1 MSELILRRSV
11 RARLIALIA
20 GLLVAALGVTGYF
33 VYRGTGA
40 QVRRAIDDDLRQDAA
55 AFSSQAVPRSAQRP
69 ATIAASVRRYLATQP
84 AFGESARLFVVRVP
98 GGPIV
103 TNEPELVARDDR
115 DRAGESI
122 QQRAREATDASRIR
136 AAPLGYATFDL
147 TEAGG
152 LRLLTRPIVRSG
164 RTVAMLSVGETLA
177 SVQRAQ
183 QGVIKALLLAGS
195 LTLVAAIL
203 LGAALAARIVQPLRR
218 MARTA
223 ARVDAGDLAPR
234 IHAQG
239 PPDEIRVLADAFD
252 HMLDRLEDA
261 FAGQRAFV
269 ADASHEL
276 RTPLTVIR
284 GQLEVLSRQA
294 APSAEDVRR
303 TERIARTE
311 LVRMERLVDDLL
323 LLARADEGALVHA
336 QDIELEPFVRDFF
349 ESLTTTADRRFE
361 LAGEARRDAARGSRS
376 PRPGAAQPRAQRDP
390 AHDRRRFGALARD
403 GPPGP
408 GGAGRRGRRPRNP
421 GIRENPCLRPLSPGR
436 DASAQRLGPRTLHR
450 ERNSRRPPRERQ
462 RVQLPGGR
470 RPRGN
475 CAAGLAV
482 RGPDSDRGH
491 PDFAQRRWTKGRAGR
506 WWRCARCALKMR
518 ELSCPA

>member
-1 MSELILRRSV
+1 MRRGGV

-20 GLLVAALGVTGYF
+20 GLLVAALGVTGFF

-40 QVRRAIDDDLRQDAA
+40 QVGRAIDDDLRQDAG
-55 AFSSQAVPRSAQRP
+55 AFSTQAVPRRAQRP
-69 ATIAASVRRYLATQP
+69 ATIVASVRRYLATQP
-84 AFGESARLFVVRVP
+84 AFGESARLFVVRVSE
-98 GGPIV
+98 GPIV
-103 TNEPELVARDDR
+103 TNEPELVGRRDR
-115 DRAGESI
+115 DQSNESV
-122 QQRAREATDASRIR
+122 QQRAREAADAGEIR
-136 AAPLGYATFDL
+136 TAPLGYTTFNL
-147 TEAGG
+147 TEAGT

-164 RTVAMLSVGETLA
+164 RTVATLSVGETLA
-177 SVQRAQ
+177 SVRRAQ
-183 QGVIKALLLAGS
+183 QGVINALLLAGS
-195 LTLVAAIL
+195 LTLAAAIL

-239 PPDEIRVLADAFD
+239 PPDEIHVLADAFD

-261 FAGQRAFV
+261 FARQRGFV

-294 APSAEDVRR
+294 APSAEEVRR

-336 QDIELEPFVRDFF
+336 QDIELEPFVHHFF

-361 LAGEARRDAARGSRS
+361 LTGEAEGTLYADPDRVAQALHNLARNAIQHTTEGGLVRLRVTTEKKHVELAIEDDGPGIPQSERTRVFDRFHRAEARRRSGSGLGLSIVRAIADAHHGSVTASDSPEGGARVSIVLPGWRHEAPTRTRDIATSVGRDRSPDVRAGGRGSGVS
-376 PRPGAAQPRAQRDP
+376 
-390 AHDRRRFGALARD
+390 
-403 GPPGP
+403 
-408 GGAGRRGRRPRNP
+408 
-421 GIRENPCLRPLSPGR
+421 S
-436 DASAQRLGPRTLHR
+436 
-450 ERNSRRPPRERQ
+450 
-462 RVQLPGGR
+462 
-470 RPRGN
+470 
-475 CAAGLAV
+475 
-482 RGPDSDRGH
+482 
-491 PDFAQRRWTKGRAGR
+491 
-506 WWRCARCALKMR
+506 
-518 ELSCPA
+518 

>member
-1 MSELILRRSV
+1 VHELTRRGGV

-55 AFSSQAVPRSAQRP
+55 AFSIQAVPGRAEGP
-69 ATIAASVRRYLATQP
+69 ATTAASVRRYLATQP
-84 AFGESARLFVVRVP
+84 AFGESARLFVVRVS

-103 TNEPELVARDDR
+103 TNEPELLGGNDR
-115 DRAGESI
+115 DQANESI
-122 QQRAREATDASRIR
+122 QQRAREATDAGRIR
-136 AAPLGYATFDL
+136 TAPFGYATLDL
-147 TEAGG
+147 TEGGG
-152 LRLLTRPIVRSG
+152 LRLLTRPIVRSD
-164 RTVAMLSVGETLA
+164 RTVATLSVGESLA

-195 LTLVAAIL
+195 LTLAAAIL
-203 LGAALAARIVQPLRR
+203 LGAALAARIVRPLRR

-239 PPDEIRVLADAFD
+239 PQDEIHVLADAFD
-252 HMLDRLEDA
+252 HMLDRLEEA

-303 TERIARTE
+303 TERIARAE

-323 LLARADEGALVHA
+323 VLARADEGALV
-336 QDIELEPFVRDFF
+336 QLRDVELDPFVRDLFH
-349 ESLTTTADRRFE
+349 SLTTTADRHFE
-361 LAGEARRDAARGSRS
+361 LTGEVDGTLHADPDRLAQALHNLARNAIEHTTDGGLVRLRVTAV
-376 PRPGAAQPRAQRDP
+376 GAALEMAVEDDGPGIPESERTRVFDRFHRAET
-390 AHDRRRFGALARD
+390 DRRSGSGLGLSIVRAIAEAHCGSVNASSS
-403 GPPGP
+403 PE
-408 GGAGRRGRRPRNP
+408 GGARVAIVLPGWRRGTPIQP
-421 GIRENPCLRPLSPGR
+421 ETPLS
-436 DASAQRLGPRTLHR
+436 
-450 ERNSRRPPRERQ
+450 
-462 RVQLPGGR
+462 
-470 RPRGN
+470 
-475 CAAGLAV
+475 AG
-482 RGPDSDRGH
+482 SDRRG
-491 PDFAQRRWTKGRAGR
+491 DVRAGGG
-506 WWRCARCALKMR
+506 A
-518 ELSCPA
+518 PQGVP

>member
-1 MSELILRRSV
+1 M
-11 RARLIALIA
+11 
-20 GLLVAALGVTGYF
+20 
-33 VYRGTGA
+33 
-40 QVRRAIDDDLRQDAA
+40 
-55 AFSSQAVPRSAQRP
+55 
-69 ATIAASVRRYLATQP
+69 RRYLATQP

-136 AAPLGYATFDL
+136 TAPLGYATFDL
-147 TEAGG
+147 TEAGS

-261 FAGQRAFV
+261 FAAQRAFV

-303 TERIARTE
+303 TERIARIE

-361 LAGEARRDAARGSRS
+361 LAGEAGGTLQADPDRLAQALHNLARNAIQHTTEGGLVRLRVTARQDQVELAVEDDGPGIPESERTRVFDRFHRAETRRRSGSGLGLSIVSAIAAAHRGSVNASSSRREAPAWQLCCPAGG
-376 PRPGAAQPRAQRDP
+376 PRP
-390 AHDRRRFGALARD
+390 
-403 GPPGP
+403 
-408 GGAGRRGRRPRNP
+408 
-421 GIRENPCLRPLSPGR
+421 
-436 DASAQRLGPRTLHR
+436 RLGPRT
-450 ERNSRRPPRERQ
+450 PRFRSATLDE
-462 RVQLPGGR
+462 GG
-470 RPRGN
+470 
-475 CAAGLAV
+475 V
-482 RGPDSDRGH
+482 
-491 PDFAQRRWTKGRAGR
+491 RAGGGA
-506 WWRCARCALKMR
+506 ARGVR
-518 ELSCPA
+518 

>member
-1 MSELILRRSV
+1 LTVSELIRRRSV

-55 AFSSQAVPRSAQRP
+55 AFSTQAVPRRAQRP

-84 AFGESARLFVVRVP
+84 AFGESARLFVVRVS

-115 DRAGESI
+115 DQADESI
-122 QQRAREATDASRIR
+122 QQRAREATDAGGIR
-136 AAPLGYATFDL
+136 AAPLGYATFNL
-147 TEAGG
+147 TEAGR
-152 LRLLTRPIVRSG
+152 LRLLTRPIVRTG

-195 LTLVAAIL
+195 CTLAAAIL
-203 LGAALAARIVQPLRR
+203 LGAALASRIVQPLRR

-294 APSAEDVRR
+294 APSAEDVRVVPS
-303 TERIARTE
+303 A
-311 LVRMERLVDDLL
+311 
-323 LLARADEGALVHA
+323 
-336 QDIELEPFVRDFF
+336 
-349 ESLTTTADRRFE
+349 
-361 LAGEARRDAARGSRS
+361 S
-376 PRPGAAQPRAQRDP
+376 PAP
-390 AHDRRRFGALARD
+390 
-403 GPPGP
+403 
-408 GGAGRRGRRPRNP
+408 
-421 GIRENPCLRPLSPGR
+421 
-436 DASAQRLGPRTLHR
+436 
-450 ERNSRRPPRERQ
+450 
-462 RVQLPGGR
+462 
-470 RPRGN
+470 
-475 CAAGLAV
+475 
-482 RGPDSDRGH
+482 
-491 PDFAQRRWTKGRAGR
+491 TKGRWCTRRTSSSSRSSATSSRASPPPPIGASS
-506 WWRCARCALKMR
+506 WQVKLEGRCARILIVSPRRCTISRATRSSTRPKAGWCA
-518 ELSCPA
+518 CA

>member
-55 AFSSQAVPRSAQRP
+55 AFSSQAVPRRTQRP

-195 LTLVAAIL
+195 LTLAAAIL

-261 FAGQRAFV
+261 FAAQRAFV

-303 TERIARTE
+303 TERIARIE

-361 LAGEARRDAARGSRS
+361 LAGEAGGTLHADPDRLAQALHNLARNAIQHTTEGGLVRLRVTARQDQVELAVEDDGPGIPESERTRVFDRFHRAETRRRSGSGLGLSIVSAIAAAHHGSVNASSSPEGGARVAIVLPGWRSEAPTRTADTPISLSDDGRRGVRAGGGAARGV
-376 PRPGAAQPRAQRDP
+376 
-390 AHDRRRFGALARD
+390 H
-403 GPPGP
+403 
-408 GGAGRRGRRPRNP
+408 
-421 GIRENPCLRPLSPGR
+421 
-436 DASAQRLGPRTLHR
+436 
-450 ERNSRRPPRERQ
+450 
-462 RVQLPGGR
+462 
-470 RPRGN
+470 
-475 CAAGLAV
+475 
-482 RGPDSDRGH
+482 
-491 PDFAQRRWTKGRAGR
+491 
-506 WWRCARCALKMR
+506 
-518 ELSCPA
+518 